1 MMVLLIESDASD
13 EERRKMGAEKER
25 GKRIATDASH
35 VSGHNVRVAGTLAR
49 QKALIASAA
58 CVRLT
63 ARCRCRVCM
72 CSRA

>member
-1 MMVLLIESDASD
+1 MIMVLLMESDAR
-13 EERRKMGAEKER
+13 EEEEGGAEKER

-49 QKALIASAA
+49 QEALIASAA
-58 CVRLT
+58 CLRLT